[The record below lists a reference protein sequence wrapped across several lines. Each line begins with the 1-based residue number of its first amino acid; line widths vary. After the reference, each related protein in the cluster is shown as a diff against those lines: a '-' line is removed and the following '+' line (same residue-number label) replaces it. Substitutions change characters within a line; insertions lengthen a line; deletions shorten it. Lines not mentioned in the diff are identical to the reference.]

1 MIKERNNFEKLK
13 LLEIYS
19 LLTNSLIKDKNYL
32 YIDDDLINFHLNK
45 ISMNYNYSYSLSSAG
60 ILKEYLKYVRDISNS
75 IYIMSNSKKINI
87 TNIICCV

>member
-1 MIKERNNFEKLK
+1 MIKERNNFEKLKLFERK

-45 ISMNYNYSYSLSSAG
+45 ISMNYNYSDSLSSAG
-60 ILKEYLKYVRDISNS
+60 VLKEYLK
-75 IYIMSNSKKINI
+75 
-87 TNIICCV
+87 